1 MNEKEHAFLEYEV
14 NQKKQLKRGKILV
27 WLIAGAEILSAL
39 YSMIF
44 NFNFQQLIFSAISM
58 VLAFLLLS
66 GYGWVRHLYASV
78 ASFNIVLGMAA
89 TMVFFD
95 ASEAALWYRIL
106 FYGGWILF
114 IVINTA
120 AAGLLFFNK
129 SIKEYMYWKRN
140 S

>member
-89 TMVFFD
+89 
-95 ASEAALWYRIL
+95 ALWYRIL